1 MIAYQGLMG
10 NFEAKNMKRVLSV
23 IVLLVGITSVFAQE
37 KAPTVILISL
47 DGFRYDY
54 VERFKPENITKFISE
69 GTQAKSMI
77 SSFPSK
83 TFPNHYTIATGMRPE
98 RHGIV
103 DNTFYNPEKDQVYAI
118 GKRELVT
125 DGSWYGGTPL
135 WVLAEQNGIKA
146 ASYFFVGSEAAIQ
159 GVRPSYYYDYDGRV
173 NNLTRI
179 AKAFEWL
186 QMPDS
191 IRPRMITMYFSDM
204 DDIGHRFGPS
214 NDEQISRQLK
224 KLDAELGAL
233 FEGVKSLEQEVNII
247 IVSDHGMVD
256 VTLENRILLDQ
267 IVEGVDARI
276 VNSGALAHVYLKN
289 PDDKKAA
296 LESLKTKNGNFRI
309 VDPADLE
316 YYKDLSVHG
325 DKIGDLIILADVG
338 YYLAND
344 QGYLDVVARRMRMDG
359 STARGEHGFD
369 PQAQEMHAIFY
380 AKGPQI
386 KQGIIIESFEN
397 IHVYP
402 LICTILGLP
411 IPSDIDG
418 KVEVLQPIL
427 K

>member
-1 MIAYQGLMG
+1 MRL
-10 NFEAKNMKRVLSV
+10 F
-23 IVLLVGITSVFAQE
+23 LLAISVFFIVATPALSQAQE
-37 KAPTVILISL
+37 PTVILISL
-47 DGFRYDY
+47 DGFKYDY
-54 VERFKPENITKFISE
+54 VKRFKPENISKFIAE

-103 DNTFYNPEKDQVYAI
+103 DNTFYNPKKDQVYAI
-118 GKRELVT
+118 GNRELVT

-179 AKAFEWL
+179 SKAFEWL

-204 DDIGHRFGPS
+204 DDIGHRYGPS
-214 NDEQISRQLK
+214 NEEQIGKRLK

-233 FEGVKSLEQEVNII
+233 FEGVESLDKNVTII
-247 IVSDHGMVD
+247 LVSDHGMID
-256 VTLENRILLDQ
+256 VTLENRFLLDQ
-267 IVEGVDARI
+267 LVEGIDARI
-276 VNSGALAHVYLKN
+276 VNSGALAHIYLKN
-289 PDDKKAA
+289 PSEKESVYKK
-296 LESLKTKNGNFRI
+296 LKAKKGNFKI
-309 VDPADLE
+309 VDPEELE
-316 YYKDLSVHG
+316 YYKDLSAYG
-325 DKIGDLIILADVG
+325 DRIGDLIILAEGG

-344 QGYLDVVARRMRMDG
+344 QAYLDVVARRMQMDG

-369 PQAQEMHAIFY
+369 PHEKDMHAIFY

-386 KQGIIIESFEN
+386 KSGLTIESFDN

-418 KVEVLQPIL
+418 KAEVLQPIL

>member
-1 MIAYQGLMG
+1 MRL
-10 NFEAKNMKRVLSV
+10 FLVLTFGFLLSSV
-23 IVLLVGITSVFAQE
+23 QTFSQSKE
-37 KAPTVILISL
+37 PTVILISL

-54 VERFKPENITKFISE
+54 VERFQPDNISKFIEE
-69 GTQAKSMI
+69 GTRAKSMI

-83 TFPNHYTIATGMRPE
+83 TFPNHYTLATGMRPE

-103 DNTFYNPEKDQVYAI
+103 DNTFYDPKKDQVYAI

-135 WVLAEQNGIKA
+135 WVLAEQNGIKS
-146 ASYFFVGSEAAIQ
+146 ASYFFVGSEAEIQ

-186 QMPDS
+186 QLPDS

-204 DDIGHRFGPS
+204 DDIGHRYGPS
-214 NDEQISRQLK
+214 NEEQIGKRLK

-233 FEGVKSLEQEVNII
+233 FEGVKSLDLNVTII
-247 IVSDHGMVD
+247 LVSDHGMID
-256 VTLENRILLDQ
+256 VTLERRMLLDQ
-267 IVEGVDARI
+267 LVEGIDARI
-276 VNSGALAHVYLKN
+276 VNSGALAHIYLKN
-289 PDDKKAA
+289 PSEKKSV
-296 LESLKTKNGNFRI
+296 LESLKTKKGNFKI
-309 VDPADLE
+309 VDPLDLE
-316 YYKDLSVHG
+316 YYKDINSFG
-325 DKIGDLIILADVG
+325 ERIGDLIILADPG

-344 QGYLDVVARRMRMDG
+344 QNYLETVARRMRIDG
-359 STARGEHGFD
+359 TSTRGEHGFD

-380 AKGPQI
+380 ANGPQI
-386 KQGIIIESFEN
+386 KEGLTIESFEN

-402 LICTILGLP
+402 LICKILGLP

-418 KVEVLQPIL
+418 NVEVLQPIL

>member
-1 MIAYQGLMG
+1 MNKTTL
-10 NFEAKNMKRVLSV
+10 F
-23 IVLLVGITSVFAQE
+23 VLLLLGINFSILAQKKE
-37 KAPTVILISL
+37 PIVILISL

-54 VERFKPENITKFISE
+54 VERFKPENISKFISE
-69 GTQAKSMI
+69 GTQAKSMVP
-77 SSFPSK
+77 SFPSK

-98 RHGIV
+98 HHGIV
-103 DNTFYNPEKDQVYAI
+103 DNTFYHPGKDQVYAI

-125 DGSWYGGTPL
+125 DGTWYGGTPL

-179 AKAFEWL
+179 SKAFEWL

-214 NDEQISRQLK
+214 NEEQIAKQLR

-233 FEGVKSLEQEVNII
+233 FEGVKSLDQEVNII
-247 IVSDHGMVD
+247 LVSDHGMVD

-267 IVEGVDARI
+267 LIEGVDTRV
-276 VNSGALAHVYLKN
+276 VNSGALAHLYLKN
-289 PDDKKAA
+289 PSEK
-296 LESLKTKNGNFRI
+296 ESVLQKLRAKTGHFKI
-309 VDPADLE
+309 VDPSDLE
-316 YYKDLSVHG
+316 YYQDLSIHG
-325 DKIGDLIILADVG
+325 DKIGDLIILAEAG
-338 YYLAND
+338 YYLVND

-359 STARGEHGFD
+359 ATARGEHGFD
-369 PQAQEMHAIFY
+369 PNEKVMHAIFY

-386 KQGIIIESFEN
+386 KSGLTIDSFDN

-402 LICTILGLP
+402 LICQILGLP
-411 IPSDIDG
+411 IPKDIDG
-418 KVEVLQPIL
+418 KLEVLQPIL

>member
-1 MIAYQGLMG
+1 MNSA
-10 NFEAKNMKRVLSV
+10 AMKKSL
-23 IVLLVGITSVFAQE
+23 LLVALFFLFTTFAKSQSGD
-37 KAPTVILISL
+37 PTVILISL

-54 VERFKPENITKFISE
+54 VERFKPENISRFISE
-69 GTQAKSMI
+69 GTQAQSMV

-103 DNTFYNPEKDQVYAI
+103 DNTFYDPEKDEVYAI

-125 DGSWYGGTPL
+125 DGTWYGGTPL
-135 WVLAEQNGIKA
+135 WVLAEKNGVKA

-159 GVRPSYYYDYDGRV
+159 GIRPSYYYDYDGRV

-179 AKAFEWL
+179 SKAFEWL

-191 IRPRMITMYFSDM
+191 LRPRMITMYFSDM
-204 DDIGHRFGPS
+204 DDIGHRYGPS
-214 NDEQISRQLK
+214 NEEQIGNRLK

-233 FEGVKSLEQEVNII
+233 FEGVKSLDLEVNII

-256 VTLENRILLDQ
+256 VTMENRILLDQ
-267 IVEGVDARI
+267 IVEGIDARI
-276 VNSGALAHVYLKN
+276 VNSGALAHLYLNN
-289 PDDKKAA
+289 PSEKEAAKQKLNAKKGQF
-296 LESLKTKNGNFRI
+296 KI
-309 VDPADLE
+309 VDPVDLE
-316 YYKDLSVHG
+316 YYGDLSTHA
-325 DKIGDLIILADVG
+325 DRIGDLIILADLG

-344 QGYLDVVARRMRMDG
+344 QGYLSVVARRMRMDG

-369 PQAQEMHAIFY
+369 PKAKEMHAIFY

-386 KQGIIIESFEN
+386 KSGLTIDSFDN

-402 LICTILGLP
+402 LICQILGLP
-411 IPSDIDG
+411 IPKDIDG
-418 KVEVLQPIL
+418 KLEVLQPIL

>member
-1 MIAYQGLMG
+1 MIKVVFQ
-10 NFEAKNMKRVLSV
+10 
-23 IVLLVGITSVFAQE
+23 IVFLLGISFTILAQE
-37 KAPTVILISL
+37 KEPTVILISL

-54 VERFKPENITKFISE
+54 VERFKPENISRFISE
-69 GTQAKSMI
+69 GTQAQSMI

-103 DNTFYNPEKDQVYAI
+103 DNTFYDPEKDEVYAI

-179 AKAFEWL
+179 SKAFEWL

-204 DDIGHRFGPS
+204 DDIGHRYGPS
-214 NDEQISRQLK
+214 DEEQIGARLK

-233 FEGVKSLEQEVNII
+233 FEGVKSLDQEVNII

-267 IVEGVDARI
+267 LVDGIKARI
-276 VNSGALAHVYLKN
+276 VNSGALAHVYLLN
-289 PDDKKAA
+289 PGEKEAVKQQLLTKKGRF
-296 LESLKTKNGNFRI
+296 KI

-316 YYKDLSVHG
+316 YYGDLSTHA
-325 DKIGDLIILADVG
+325 DRIGDLIILADLG
-338 YYLAND
+338 FYLAND

-369 PQAQEMHAIFY
+369 PKEKEMHAIFY

-386 KQGIIIESFEN
+386 KSGLTIDSFDN

-402 LICTILGLP
+402 LICQLLGLP

-418 KVEVLQPIL
+418 KLEVLQPIL

>member
-1 MIAYQGLMG
+1 MRKI
-10 NFEAKNMKRVLSV
+10 F
-23 IVLLVGITSVFAQE
+23 LLVCFFQSLLVFSQE
-37 KAPTVILISL
+37 KDPIVILISL

-54 VERFKPENITKFISE
+54 VERFRPENISKFISE
-69 GTQAKSMI
+69 GTRAQSMVP
-77 SSFPSK
+77 SFPSK

-103 DNTFYNPEKDQVYAI
+103 DNTFYDPEKDEVYAI

-159 GVRPSYYYDYDGRV
+159 GVRPSYYFDYDGRV
-173 NNLTRI
+173 NNLSRI
-179 AKAFEWL
+179 SQAFEWL

-204 DDIGHRFGPS
+204 DDIGHRYGPS
-214 NDEQISRQLK
+214 NEEQIAKQLK
-224 KLDAELGAL
+224 KLDSELGAL
-233 FEGVKSLEQEVNII
+233 FEGVKSLDLEVNII
-247 IVSDHGMVD
+247 LVSDHGMVD
-256 VTLENRILLDQ
+256 VTLENRVLLDQ
-267 IVEGVDARI
+267 IVEGIDARI
-276 VNSGALAHVYLKN
+276 VNSGALAHIYLKN
-289 PDDKKAA
+289 PAEK
-296 LESLKTKNGNFRI
+296 ESVKQQLKTKKGQFRI
-309 VDPADLE
+309 VDPVDLE
-316 YYKDLSVHG
+316 YYRDLSAHANR
-325 DKIGDLIILADVG
+325 IGDLIILADLG

-369 PQAQEMHAIFY
+369 PKEKEMHAIFY

-386 KQGIIIESFEN
+386 RSGLTLDSFDN

-402 LICTILGLP
+402 LICRILGLP
-411 IPSDIDG
+411 IPKDIDG
-418 KVEVLQPIL
+418 KLEVLQPIL